1 MVAGPPPSPSPPP
14 APGGRVRA
22 AVSVL
27 LAIST
32 LLGSGAA
39 AYAILRSSAPR
50 AMNELITPSRS
61 TWSADWLNGTE
72 EAWSYDG
79 PESPSAQKEDRA
91 KLIRADS
98 KLVRFIIRS
107 ESTLITVLQESEEG
121 VATLWEQELD
131 HALPE
136 AEVWRNWVVDGGDLI
151 DLDTQERVRAP
162 WSAGATVSAAQ
173 GIAIACEGPTCTLW
187 TSRYDE
193 RWTTTIES
201 SNSTIDVGLGA
212 LNDNRY
218 ALAMED
224 LNLQRSDEVTT
235 ELLAVDL
242 EDGSTRSMGR
252 ITGAALIAPLS
263 DGWLIGVSDK
273 SEDEER
279 VSLYSPDGAPLGD
292 AHRDASKDY
301 GTFPYS
307 PTPIS
312 AEQARAW
319 IESADTSWAPSTM
332 TVSTE
337 ATDGACSAALLHGG
351 STLSMPGVNSL
362 ARRNRAAAGDDA
374 ECRLLPVTYATM
386 MGTGPLA
393 EVREVRDHDL
403 YLHLVDPSSG
413 GESGAIRV
421 GDLSSWGVASGDGE
435 MIVYD
440 NSGRLTAYRPKPAA

>member
-1 MVAGPPPSPSPPP
+1 MVADPPPSSSPPP

-22 AVSVL
+22 AISVV
-27 LAIST
+27 LALSA
-32 LLGSGAA
+32 LLGGGAA
-39 AYAILRSSAPR
+39 AYGVLRSAAPR
-50 AMNELITPSRS
+50 ALNEFVAPSRN
-61 TWSADWLNGTE
+61 TWSTDWLNGAE
-72 EAWSYDG
+72 EAWSYGG
-79 PESPSAQKEDRA
+79 PGSPSAHEEDRVR
-91 KLIRADS
+91 LIRVGS
-98 KLVRFIIRS
+98 KLVRLIIWS
-107 ESTLITVLQESEEG
+107 ESTLITVLQESERG
-121 VATLWEQELD
+121 VETLWEQELD

-136 AEVWRNWVVDGGDLI
+136 AGVWKNWVVDGGDLI

-162 WSAGATVSAAQ
+162 WPAGATVSASH
-173 GIAIACEGPTCTLW
+173 GVAIACEGLTCTLW

-201 SNSTIDVGLGA
+201 SNSTIEVGLGL
-212 LNDNRY
+212 LNGNRY
-218 ALAMED
+218 ALAMGD
-224 LNLQRSDEVTT
+224 LNLQRSDKATT
-235 ELLAVDL
+235 ELLVMDL
-242 EDGSTRSMGR
+242 EDGSTRSMGQ
-252 ITGAALIAPLS
+252 ITGSALIAPLS

-279 VSLYSPDGAPLGD
+279 VSLYSPDGSPLGD
-292 AHRDASKDY
+292 ARRDGSKDY

-332 TVSTE
+332 TVSAE
-337 ATDGACSAALLHGG
+337 ATSGACSATLLHGG

-362 ARRNRAAAGDDA
+362 TRRNRAAADDGA
-374 ECRLLPVTYATM
+374 GCRLLPVTYTTM

-403 YLHLVDPSSG
+403 YLHLVDPGSG

-421 GDLSSWGVASGDGE
+421 GDISSWGVASYGGE
-435 MIVYD
+435 MIVYG
-440 NSGRLTAYRPKPAA
+440 NSGHLTAYRPKPAA